1 MLLVTVDNTAQA
13 QFIPLDTPRFHD
25 LQVVAGDDPMQA
37 LGGVLPAIGNEDF
50 YRITF
55 TGTSAGLDLNALQ
68 QQLPQFPNL
77 ILRDRTT
84 APVDIW
90 GSADA
95 DTFEGMYF
103 KLLKDAMETPDE
115 QIRQTVL
122 LAAKLSRQILD
133 GQEVVLP

>member
-1 MLLVTVDNTAQA
+1 
-13 QFIPLDTPRFHD
+13 
-25 LQVVAGDDPMQA
+25 
-37 LGGVLPAIGNEDF
+37 
-50 YRITF
+50 
-55 TGTSAGLDLNALQ
+55 
-68 QQLPQFPNL
+68 
-77 ILRDRTT
+77 
-84 APVDIW
+84 VDIW